1 MQSPS
6 VLIRQHAYVVESIE
20 RAARSWAGK
29 FGIGPF
35 FCVRHL
41 EFENVLY
48 RGQPTQ
54 LDISVA
60 LGFSGHLCIEFIE
73 QHNDG
78 PSAYRDVVPKGQS
91 GFHHVLVYPDHYEAE
106 IRRYEAHG
114 FQEAGSAVLKST
126 GLRFAYMDT
135 RPELG
140 CMVELASKDTP
151 ALWAPMIE
159 AARNWDGQ
167 SNPIVERS
175 QLGSEIAPP

>member
-6 VLIRQHAYVVESIE
+6 VLIRQNAYVVDSIE
-20 RAARSWAGK
+20 KAARSWARN

-41 EFENVLY
+41 EFEDVRY
-48 RGQPTQ
+48 RGQPAQ

-78 PSAYRDVVPKGQS
+78 PSAYRDTISKGQT
-91 GFHHVLVYPDHYEAE
+91 GFHHVLVYPHDYEAE
-106 IRRYEAHG
+106 ITRYEELG
-114 FQEAGSAVLKST
+114 FTEAGSAVLKDT

-135 RPELG
+135 RSELG

-159 AARNWDGQ
+159 AARNWDGRGD
-167 SNPIVERS
+167 PIVERTRI
-175 QLGSEIAPP
+175 GAGT